1 MGGPTMRKR
10 MGRMVILLILGTLLL
25 GCAGMKEEAK
35 SKCPECGTL
44 FKVETN
50 APTSNPV
57 RY

>member
-1 MGGPTMRKR
+1 MRKR